1 MADFMDYFNKIT
13 GPGYF
18 SSTPGKTVVTDLS
31 YGRLGGTLDPSYD
44 PSRLTGAAEGSLLYT
59 TSSGYKDPLA
69 GLSVEELEQFGGG
82 AAGGV
87 EYGGGITTD
96 PAEQYYKSYVTEPE
110 KEAGYKK
117 DLEKLLDKIGKT
129 SGELPEAPEPVK
141 GRMPSLL
148 DVSQSSPRYRPT
160 QEPYTY
166 GQFPSQL
173 MTPEQ
178 QMQRTQGF
186 IEDFLKA
193 TLVAAPKLT
202 FRGLL

>member
-1 MADFMDYFNKIT
+1 MDYFNRIT

-18 SSTPGKTVVTDLS
+18 SSTPAKTVVTDLS
-31 YGRLGGTLDPSYD
+31 YGRLGGSLDPSYN
-44 PSRLTGAAEGSLLYT
+44 PSQFTDAAEGSLMYT
-59 TSSGYKDPLA
+59 KSSDYKDPLA
-69 GLSVEELEQFGGG
+69 GLSAQEVKEQFGGG

-117 DLEKLLDKIGKT
+117 DLKELLDKIGKT
-129 SGELPEAPEPVK
+129 GGELPEGPEPVK

-148 DVSQSSPRYRPT
+148 DIGQSSPRYRPT

-186 IEDFLKA
+186 IEDFLKM
-193 TLVAAPKLT
+193 TFVAAPKLN

>member
-1 MADFMDYFNKIT
+1 MAGFMDYFNKIT

-18 SSTPGKTVVTDLS
+18 SDTPARTVVTDLG
-31 YGRLGGTLDPSYD
+31 YKGFGGKLDPTYD
-44 PSRLTGAAEGSLLYT
+44 PLDP
-59 TSSGYKDPLA
+59 TSYRDPLA
-69 GLSVEELEQFGGG
+69 DLSVEEYKQFGGG
-82 AAGGV
+82 AAGDV

-96 PAEQYYKSYVTEPE
+96 PDEQYYKSYVTEPE

-117 DLEKLLDKIGKT
+117 DLRELLDKIGETGGK
-129 SGELPEAPEPVK
+129 LPEAPEPVK
-141 GRMPSLL
+141 GRVASLL
-148 DVSQSSPRYRPT
+148 DVGQSSPRYRPT

-193 TLVAAPKLT
+193 TLVAAPKLN